1 MCFERKCSQW
11 NNNDFSNFIISF
23 VDHTWTPICKI
34 MTAENTLVTFV
45 SNNIWITD
53 TFSIFIITT
62 YRLGSIFITK
72 TFCKYFVH
80 MSNSLFRLT
89 LKITWSLAKI
99 LSGNCQ
105 IMPCSRLDSFVS
117 RFHDYKSAFWLF
129 IVWSFQFLNSTLTV
143 PNWQDL
149 NMKSKKLF
157 SGFKASNS
165 Y

>member
-1 MCFERKCSQW
+1 
-11 NNNDFSNFIISF
+11 
-23 VDHTWTPICKI
+23 

-80 MSNSLFRLT
+80 MSNSLFPLT

-105 IMPCSRLDSFVS
+105 IKPCSKLDNFVS
-117 RFHDYKSAFWLF
+117 RFQDWVHFACFDLLSFWACLWLVQTEKISKWKVKFPLQDWNLSIVTNQNEKYQCNKNFF
-129 IVWSFQFLNSTLTV
+129 IYIIH
-143 PNWQDL
+143 
-149 NMKSKKLF
+149 M
-157 SGFKASNS
+157 
-165 Y
+165 